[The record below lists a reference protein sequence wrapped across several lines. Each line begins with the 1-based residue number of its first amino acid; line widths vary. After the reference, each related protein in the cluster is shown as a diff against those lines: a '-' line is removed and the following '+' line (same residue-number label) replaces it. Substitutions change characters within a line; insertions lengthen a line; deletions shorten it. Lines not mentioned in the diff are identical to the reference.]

1 MQFQISSG
9 ELGNLSDSKKE
20 ILLQNAA
27 LIDQEKIKKQL
38 ASYENG
44 LIDSNAHAKASN
56 DADLMGAGAGDKA
69 RERMQEMLSIRE
81 EFEQKNLDIQR
92 QYQSG
97 EISESL
103 YNSELALNKKYLS
116 QRLEEQ
122 EEYYKASD
130 ELQKDFLSGASDGLI
145 NWADSAAD
153 YSAQASDFVTSA
165 MSGMVDAIDDSLT
178 GNISSW
184 EDWALSISSMMRKI
198 LIQAMLVEGIKKMS
212 GAGGLLGSLGS
223 FLGGAVANAKGGVY
237 SSQSLSAYSNQI
249 VDRPTYFAF
258 AKGAGL
264 MGEAGPEA
272 IMPLTRAADGS
283 LGVRMVGDSG
293 SMAAGGG
300 GVQQNITQVFQIN
313 GNGDTALQEAVAMG
327 LNKGQKVPFHP
338 FRWIS

>member
-130 ELQKDFLSGASDGLI
+130 ELQKRF
-145 NWADSAAD
+145 
-153 YSAQASDFVTSA
+153 
-165 MSGMVDAIDDSLT
+165 
-178 GNISSW
+178 
-184 EDWALSISSMMRKI
+184 
-198 LIQAMLVEGIKKMS
+198 
-212 GAGGLLGSLGS
+212 S
-223 FLGGAVANAKGGVY
+223 F
-237 SSQSLSAYSNQI
+237 
-249 VDRPTYFAF
+249 RC
-258 AKGAGL
+258 
-264 MGEAGPEA
+264 
-272 IMPLTRAADGS
+272 
-283 LGVRMVGDSG
+283 
-293 SMAAGGG
+293 
-300 GVQQNITQVFQIN
+300 
-313 GNGDTALQEAVAMG
+313 
-327 LNKGQKVPFHP
+327 
-338 FRWIS
+338 

>member
-103 YNSELALNKKYLS
+103 YNSELALNKISKP
-116 QRLEEQ
+116 
-122 EEYYKASD
+122 
-130 ELQKDFLSGASDGLI
+130 
-145 NWADSAAD
+145 AARR
-153 YSAQASDFVTSA
+153 
-165 MSGMVDAIDDSLT
+165 T
-178 GNISSW
+178 GG
-184 EDWALSISSMMRKI
+184 I
-198 LIQAMLVEGIKKMS
+198 L
-212 GAGGLLGSLGS
+212 
-223 FLGGAVANAKGGVY
+223 
-237 SSQSLSAYSNQI
+237 
-249 VDRPTYFAF
+249 
-258 AKGAGL
+258 
-264 MGEAGPEA
+264 
-272 IMPLTRAADGS
+272 
-283 LGVRMVGDSG
+283 
-293 SMAAGGG
+293 
-300 GVQQNITQVFQIN
+300 
-313 GNGDTALQEAVAMG
+313 
-327 LNKGQKVPFHP
+327 
-338 FRWIS
+338 